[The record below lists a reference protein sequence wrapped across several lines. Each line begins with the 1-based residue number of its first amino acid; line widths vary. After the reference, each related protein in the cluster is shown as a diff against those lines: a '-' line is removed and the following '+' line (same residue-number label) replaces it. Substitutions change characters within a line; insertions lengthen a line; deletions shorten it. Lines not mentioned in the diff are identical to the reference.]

1 MQLGEPEIFSTTIY
15 EMFEYC
21 NYEFW
26 QDILGCTC
34 GGTYKLTDGSKVLLS
49 YPVKFEHKCDKC
61 GNIVALPHAYP
72 RQYIKPKE
80 E

>member
-1 MQLGEPEIFSTTIY
+1 MQLGKPEIFSTPIY

-34 GGTYKLTDGSKVLLS
+34 GGAYKFTGTVLLS
-49 YPVKFEHKCDKC
+49 YPELFEHKCNKC
-61 GNIVALPHAYP
+61 GNVVSMNYAYP
-72 RQYIKPKE
+72 RKYKIVR
-80 E
+80 